1 MQYLFIIFKGTT
13 HGLGEKIGVFM
24 RGASMCY
31 IHIFVWKSIVETK
44 CVDYVLESNV
54 SDDFELN

>member
-1 MQYLFIIFKGTT
+1 M
-13 HGLGEKIGVFM
+13 GEKIGVFM

-54 SDDFELN
+54 SNDFELN